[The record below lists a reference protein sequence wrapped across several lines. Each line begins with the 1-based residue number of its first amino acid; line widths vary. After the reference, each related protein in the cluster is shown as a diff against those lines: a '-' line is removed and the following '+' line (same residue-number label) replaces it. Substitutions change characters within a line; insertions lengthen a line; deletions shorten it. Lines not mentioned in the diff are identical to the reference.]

1 MTVACNLEVPLE
13 IAAAKD
19 LDLVNSQLPVA
30 GFIWNAQM
38 FVSEAGGQAAAGC
51 FVYEAFL
58 DEKGFIDVLQGI
70 FFL

>member
-1 MTVACNLEVPLE
+1 MTIACNLKVSL
-13 IAAAKD
+13 D
-19 LDLVNSQLPVA
+19 SDLVNSQLPAA
-30 GFIWNAQM
+30 GVIWNSQV

-58 DEKGFIDVLQGI
+58 DEKGLIDVLQSI